1 MDGKDAPKLDE
12 KEQTG
17 SVGDK
22 GSSPGKSTEEEQL
35 KEQDRETGGEGESSE
50 QLSTPPV
57 KEDEDVG
64 KETSNKLK
72 TDKSEEVN
80 KDSNSKNMQETPS
93 HATQTEVG
101 GESSQTLETD
111 EGNTIP
117 PTDKTESGTDKN
129 VEDEKHDKNPE
140 GCPKAYEGNDVNKID
155 ESAKLDE
162 NKGEQNT
169 GDTGDNNGDQEI
181 KNSGQGDQNQQ
192 TDKDTVGE
200 VTESFLVL
208 CCMPAFILV

>member
-1 MDGKDAPKLDE
+1 MEE
-12 KEQTG
+12 KEETG
-17 SVGDK
+17 SVGDTN
-22 GSSPGKSTEEEQL
+22 SSPEKSTEEEQV
-35 KEQDRETGGEGESSE
+35 KEQDRETGGEGES
-50 QLSTPPV
+50 LTPPV

-64 KETSNKLK
+64 KETSNKLE
-72 TDKSEEVN
+72 TDKSVEVN

-93 HATQTEVG
+93 HATQTDIE
-101 GESSQTLETD
+101 GESSKTLETD
-111 EGNTIP
+111 EGNTTS
-117 PTDKTESGTDKN
+117 PTDKTEIGTDEH
-129 VEDEKHDKNPE
+129 VEDDKQDKNPE
-140 GCPKAYEGNDVNKID
+140 GCPKADEGNDVNKID

-162 NKGEQNT
+162 NKGEHNT

>member
-1 MDGKDAPKLDE
+1 MEE

-22 GSSPGKSTEEEQL
+22 GSSPGRSTEEEQV
-35 KEQDRETGGEGESSE
+35 KEQDGETGGEGES
-50 QLSTPPV
+50 PV
-57 KEDEDVG
+57 KEEENVE
-64 KETSNKLK
+64 KE
-72 TDKSEEVN
+72 TDKSTPETN
-80 KDSNSKNMQETPS
+80 RDTDINNMEETPS
-93 HATQTEVG
+93 HVTQTEVG
-101 GESSQTLETD
+101 GESGQTLETD
-111 EGNTIP
+111 EGNTTS
-117 PTDKTESGTDKN
+117 PTDKTESGTDKH
-129 VEDEKHDKNPE
+129 VEDEKHDKNLE

-200 VTESFLVL
+200 VTGNSFLYCVVY
-208 CCMPAFILV
+208 PLVF

>member
-1 MDGKDAPKLDE
+1 MEE
-12 KEQTG
+12 KEETG
-17 SVGDK
+17 SVEDK
-22 GSSPGKSTEEEQL
+22 GSSPGKSTEEEQV
-35 KEQDRETGGEGESSE
+35 KEQHRETGGEGESS
-50 QLSTPPV
+50 TPPV
-57 KEDEDVG
+57 KEDENVEN
-64 KETSNKLK
+64 ETNKSRQETK
-72 TDKSEEVN
+72 RDTDTN
-80 KDSNSKNMQETPS
+80 NMEETPS
-93 HATQTEVG
+93 HVTQTEVG

-111 EGNTIP
+111 QGNTTP

-129 VEDEKHDKNPE
+129 VEDEKHDENPE

>member
-64 KETSNKLK
+64 KETSNKLE

-93 HATQTEVG
+93 HARQTEIER
-101 GESSQTLETD
+101 ESSKTLETD
-111 EGNTIP
+111 EGNTTS
-117 PTDKTESGTDKN
+117 PTDKTEIGTDEH
-129 VEDEKHDKNPE
+129 VEGERQDENPE
-140 GCPKAYEGNDVNKID
+140 LFPKADKENDVNIID
-155 ESAKLDE
+155 ESANLEKR
-162 NKGEQNT
+162 KGEQIT

-200 VTESFLVL
+200 VTGNSFLYCVVY
-208 CCMPAFILV
+208 PLVF

>member
-1 MDGKDAPKLDE
+1 MDSKDAPKLDE
-12 KEQTG
+12 KEETG
-17 SVGDK
+17 SVGDTN
-22 GSSPGKSTEEEQL
+22 SSPEKSTEEEQV

-50 QLSTPPV
+50 QLSTPPI
-57 KEDEDVG
+57 KEDEDIG
-64 KETSNKLK
+64 KETSNKLE
-72 TDKSEEVN
+72 TEEVN

-101 GESSQTLETD
+101 GESGQTLETY

-117 PTDKTESGTDKN
+117 PTNKTESGTDNIVK
-129 VEDEKHDKNPE
+129 DDKPDKSPE
-140 GCPKAYEGNDVNKID
+140 ECPKADEGNDVNIND
-155 ESAKLDE
+155 ESANSDE
-162 NKGEQNT
+162 NKGEQIT

-200 VTESFLVL
+200 VTGNSFLYCVVY
-208 CCMPAFILV
+208 PLVF